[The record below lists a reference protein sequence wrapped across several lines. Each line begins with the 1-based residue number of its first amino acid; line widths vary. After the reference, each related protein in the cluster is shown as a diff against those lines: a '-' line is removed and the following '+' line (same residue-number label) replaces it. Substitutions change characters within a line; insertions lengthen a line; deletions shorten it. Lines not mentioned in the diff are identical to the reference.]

1 MDYTE
6 DIKNAVAEAMA
17 NSEALQDLQRQV
29 REYTDPQPKTQP
41 FSDDEARV
49 AAEAIAAHRAS
60 QKLAAARA
68 AEEAQMAAMV
78 KEWRSS
84 FITTG
89 RIAPETAEEK
99 RLWREAHGTPYDGNL
114 LTR

>member
-41 FSDDEARV
+41 FSDD
-49 AAEAIAAHRAS
+49 EAIAAHRAS

-99 RLWREAHGTPYDGNL
+99 RLWLDAHGTPYDGNL
-114 LTR
+114 LIR

>member
-17 NSEALQDLQRQV
+17 NSEALQDLQRQI
-29 REYTDPQPKTQP
+29 REYTDSQPKTQP

-49 AAEAIAAHRAS
+49 
-60 QKLAAARA
+60 

-99 RLWREAHGTPYDGNL
+99 RLWREAHGTPYDGHL
-114 LTR
+114 LIR

>member
-1 MDYTE
+1 MADENLDLKALVTE
-6 DIKNAVAEAMA
+6 ATASAVANVVAPMQAEIKALKKQITP
-17 NSEALQDLQRQV
+17 EAL
-29 REYTDPQPKTQP
+29 TD
-41 FSDDEARV
+41 
-49 AAEAIAAHRAS
+49 AE
-60 QKLAAARA
+60 
-68 AEEAQMAAMV
+68 MTAMV